1 MSCVANYIETKKSLP
16 ENVLL
21 LAVSKTKPEEDIKAL
36 YDAGCR
42 DFGENKVQE
51 LTAKHEVLPQDI
63 RWHQIGHLQT
73 NKIKYII
80 PFVYMI
86 HSIDSLKLAEEVNKQ
101 AQKHGRIVNCL
112 LQLKVAQED
121 TKFGFE
127 IGELKKMFEEN
138 AFAEL
143 KNIKLKGVMA
153 MATNTEN
160 EAEIIKEFSLVKEFS
175 DFVKTTYKN
184 TVGEE
189 FTEISMGMSE
199 DYKLAVSCGSTI
211 VRIGS
216 SIFGERDY
224 SNKN

>member
-21 LAVSKTKPEEDIKAL
+21 LAVSKTKPAEDIKAL

-51 LTAKHEVLPQDI
+51 LCDKVPQMPD
-63 RWHQIGHLQT
+63 
-73 NKIKYII
+73 
-80 PFVYMI
+80 
-86 HSIDSLKLAEEVNKQ
+86 DSLKLAEEVNKQ

-127 IGELKKMFEEN
+127 ISELKKMLEEN

-175 DFVKTTYKN
+175 DFVKTTYQN

>member
-1 MSCVANYIETKKSLP
+1 
-16 ENVLL
+16 
-21 LAVSKTKPEEDIKAL
+21 
-36 YDAGCR
+36 
-42 DFGENKVQE
+42 
-51 LTAKHEVLPQDI
+51 
-63 RWHQIGHLQT
+63 
-73 NKIKYII
+73 
-80 PFVYMI
+80 MI

-127 IGELKKMFEEN
+127 ISELKKMLEEN

-175 DFVKTTYKN
+175 DFVKTTYQD